1 MLDWSERLKV
11 YFVKEQIDTVLNKE
25 SAVRLTHLQLHSQG
39 LSPHCVFFFSLWQNH
54 ATKVGTLQQQQQQ
67 QKKTTKPKQT

>member
-1 MLDWSERLKV
+1 MGSAMLDWSERLKV

-39 LSPHCVFFFSLWQNH
+39 LSPHCVFFLLVAKPRHKGGHSPT
-54 ATKVGTLQQQQQQ
+54 ATT
-67 QKKTTKPKQT
+67 TTKKNH